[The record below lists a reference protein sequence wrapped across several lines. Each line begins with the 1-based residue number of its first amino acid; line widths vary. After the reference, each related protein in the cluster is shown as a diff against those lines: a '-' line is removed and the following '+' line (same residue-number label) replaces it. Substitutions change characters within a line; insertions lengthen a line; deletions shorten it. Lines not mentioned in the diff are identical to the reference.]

1 MKWDTKSLF
10 IFNKTLSSS
19 QLFQSTTK
27 DLRSSVG
34 ESCHLGRNLSHLH
47 DIIDEPCM
55 ICLLAGVAPANRPHY
70 YQAELNIWI
79 WRVGCTE
86 SKLRETPHS
95 DAPEFSCGNLSMEE
109 GHWSRTCSL
118 TYHMKKMEAKESQ
131 FNFHSKGPKA
141 CTSLPTSQNF
151 MFNQDTWDLANVAQ
165 CSAGGLI
172 LALSIPSVGIG
183 SIFGGKTREFH

>member
-1 MKWDTKSLF
+1 MKWNTKSLF

-27 DLRSSVG
+27 DLRSSVM

-86 SKLRETPHS
+86 SKLRETHHS
-95 DAPEFSCGNLSMEE
+95 NAPEFSCGNLSMEE

-131 FNFHSKGPKA
+131 FNFHSEGPKA
-141 CTSLPTSQNF
+141 CTSPPTSQI
-151 MFNQDTWDLANVAQ
+151 L
-165 CSAGGLI
+165 CSIWTHGTSPMSHNEVPGV
-172 LALSIPSVGIG
+172 SIPTVGIG
-183 SIFGGKTREFH
+183 SIYGGETREFH

>member
-1 MKWDTKSLF
+1 MKWDTKSL
-10 IFNKTLSSS
+10 FNKTLSSS

-34 ESCHLGRNLSHLH
+34 ESRHLGRNLSHLH
-47 DIIDEPCM
+47 DIIGEPCM
-55 ICLLAGVAPANRPHY
+55 ICLLESANRPHY
-70 YQAELNIWI
+70 YQAGLNIWI

-95 DAPEFSCGNLSMEE
+95 DAPEFSRGKLSMEE

-118 TYHMKKMEAKESQ
+118 TYHIKKMEAKESQ

-141 CTSLPTSQNF
+141 CTSPPTSQILCSIRTHGTSPMSHSVVQGVWF
-151 MFNQDTWDLANVAQ
+151 QLIQSPLLESAQ
-165 CSAGGLI
+165 YL
-172 LALSIPSVGIG
+172 
-183 SIFGGKTREFH
+183 GGKNREFH